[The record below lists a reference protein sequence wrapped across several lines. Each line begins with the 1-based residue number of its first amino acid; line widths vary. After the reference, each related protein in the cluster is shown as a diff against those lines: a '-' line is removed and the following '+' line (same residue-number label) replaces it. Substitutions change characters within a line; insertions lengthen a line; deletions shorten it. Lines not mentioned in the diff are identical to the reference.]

1 MKKIFFLF
9 MILLPSAL
17 LAQVRNDYTPG
28 MVLPARIDL
37 KELSVPRAFIHNIE
51 IKFSENTNRYCLKIN
66 HTITTGLHPLEVDS
80 IMSVVWGNYDIKYKQ
95 DFVVQLLKDMHL
107 PFKSGLIQSPDEDH
121 TRWTD
126 NGAYKGMMFEERTR
140 TFSYEDVTHPLYGLM
155 KHDDYMTF
163 DHLDATDL
171 VVHDHHIKSFMLVN
185 KAYNPKDV
193 RHKYVPKLYFMV
205 RFEDMEDTDSYVVAL
220 SPDESIAVGRYL
232 LGENTIFD
240 KKVMLEYMLQNLKV
254 ESARESE
261 EGWRFYTTKQTKS
274 KSRRGLNIM
283 DFINIFVP
291 GAFSDEEIAR
301 FEALPVEQRRFITDI
316 ATGVALNN
324 TPTMMDSFN
333 SAQQAVI
340 ADHDN
345 AR

>member
-1 MKKIFFLF
+1 MKQILFLF
-9 MILLPSAL
+9 MILFPTVL
-17 LAQVRNDYTPG
+17 LAQVRTDYTPG
-28 MVLPARIDL
+28 MDLPVRIDL
-37 KELSVPRAFIHNIE
+37 KELSVPRAFILNIE
-51 IKFSENTNRYCLKIN
+51 MKFSKNTNRYCLHIN
-66 HTITTGLHPLEVDS
+66 HSITTGLHPLEVDS
-80 IMSVVWGNYDIKYKQ
+80 IMSVVWGNYDLKYKQ
-95 DFVVQLLKDMHL
+95 DFFVQLLKDMHL
-107 PFKSGLIQSPDEDH
+107 PFKSGVLQSPDEGH

-126 NGAYKGMMFEERTR
+126 NAAYKGVMFEERTR
-140 TFSYEDVTHPLYGLM
+140 TFTFEDITHPLYGLM
-155 KHDDYMTF
+155 KHSDYMTF

-171 VVHDHHIKSFMLVN
+171 VVHDRHIKSFMLVN

-205 RFEDMEDTDSYVVAL
+205 RFEEMEDTDSYVVAL
-220 SPDESIAVGRYL
+220 SPDESLAVGRYL

-240 KKVMLEYMLQNLKV
+240 KKVMIEYMLQNLKV
-254 ESARESE
+254 ESARDQKD
-261 EGWRFYTTKQTKS
+261 GWRFYTTKQTVQARK
-274 KSRRGLNIM
+274 GINIM

-324 TPTMMDSFN
+324 APTMMDSFN